1 MKATWNTARGAKPRH
16 RRGSAVVEAAV
27 VLPIIVLFLLGI
39 LEYGRYVM
47 TLQVLTNA
55 AREGGRYALAH
66 TEPVTIQG
74 TTYGNATSD
83 VTNIVNQFSAG
94 QKLTGQTIQVY
105 ASDTFGNN
113 QGPWTDAGVGDSICV
128 RISGTYNF
136 IIPKLLYLPTS
147 IPVVAQAVTRSE
159 GN

>member
-1 MKATWNTARGAKPRH
+1 
-16 RRGSAVVEAAV
+16 
-27 VLPIIVLFLLGI
+27 LGI
-39 LEYGRYVM
+39 LEYGRFVM

-83 VTNIVNQFSAG
+83 VTNIVNKFSAG
-94 QKLTGQTIQVY
+94 QKLTGQTTQVY

-113 QGPWTDAGVGDSICV
+113 QGLWTDAGVGKSICV
-128 RISGTYNF
+128 RIAGNYNF
-136 IIPKLLYLPTS
+136 VVPKILHLPSS

>member
-1 MKATWNTARGAKPRH
+1 MTRRKNKSVHRSPRGRRGA
-16 RRGSAVVEAAV
+16 SVVEAAL
-27 VLPIIVLFLLGI
+27 VLPLVLIFLLGI

-55 AREGGRYALAH
+55 AREGAHYALAH

-74 TTYGNATSD
+74 VTYGNATSD
-83 VTNIVNQFSAG
+83 VTNVVNNFSGG

-105 ASDTFGNN
+105 ASDSFGNN
-113 QGPWTDAGVGDSICV
+113 QGLWTDAGVGQSICV
-128 RISGTYNF
+128 RISGTYRF
-136 IIPKLLYLPTS
+136 LIPTLLRLPSSMT
-147 IPVVAQAVTRSE
+147 VTTQAVMRSE

>member
-1 MKATWNTARGAKPRH
+1 MHVNKTRRAQ
-16 RRGSAVVEAAV
+16 RRGGATVVEAAV
-27 VLPIIVLFLLGI
+27 LLPLILLFLLGI

-55 AREGGRYALAH
+55 AREGAHYALAH

-74 TTYGNATSD
+74 VTYGNSNTD
-83 VTNIVNQFSAG
+83 VINIVNQYSAG

-105 ASDTFGNN
+105 ESDASGNN
-113 QGPWTDAGVGDSICV
+113 VGPWINAAAGELICV
-128 RISGTYNF
+128 RIAGTYNF
-136 IIPKLLYLPTS
+136 VVPQMLYLPSS
-147 IPVVAQAVTRSE
+147 IPVTAQAVMRSE

>member
-1 MKATWNTARGAKPRH
+1 MELSLKTCRRRSWRRRRGA
-16 RRGSAVVEAAV
+16 AVVEAAL
-27 VLPIIVLFLLGI
+27 VLPLVIIFLLGI

-55 AREGGRYALAH
+55 AREGAHYALSH

-74 TTYGNATSD
+74 VTYGNANSD
-83 VTNIVNQFSAG
+83 VIDVVNQFSAG
-94 QKLTGQTIQVY
+94 QSLTGQSIQVY

-113 QGPWTDAGVGDSICV
+113 LGPWTNAAAGESICV
-128 RISGTYNF
+128 RISGTHTF
-136 IIPKLLYLPTS
+136 LIPQMLYLPAS
-147 IPVVAQAVTRSE
+147 MPVATQAVMRSE

>member
-1 MKATWNTARGAKPRH
+1 MPALLGKSGAPRRKQ
-16 RRGSAVVEAAV
+16 RRAAAVVEAAL
-27 VLPIIVLFLLGI
+27 VLPLVLLFFLGI

-55 AREGGRYALAH
+55 AREGVHYALSH

-74 TTYGNATSD
+74 VTYGNSTSD
-83 VTNIVNQFSAG
+83 VVQIVDNFSAG
-94 QKLTGQTIQVY
+94 QKLSGQTVQVF
-105 ASDTFGNN
+105 ASDSFGNN
-113 QGPWTDAGVGDSICV
+113 VGPWTDAAAGQSITV

-136 IIPKLLYLPTS
+136 MIPQMLYLPS
-147 IPVVAQAVTRSE
+147 SYPVVAQAVMRSE